1 MRSGHEAMGC
11 WVLGQGHG
19 LSPGGL
25 GRGLGLWPTPNPIR
39 KGEGMQVAERGQPL
53 ADGAHSLASHACS
66 WGKTYP
72 LVFYKYGGSLV
83 DFIIQFQSKI
93 LREKRRE
100 KEREKERVPA
110 KRKADCGGVV
120 FRRL

>member
-1 MRSGHEAMGC
+1 
-11 WVLGQGHG
+11 
-19 LSPGGL
+19 
-25 GRGLGLWPTPNPIR
+25 
-39 KGEGMQVAERGQPL
+39 MQVAERAQPF
-53 ADGAHSLASHACS
+53 ADGAHSLASRACS

-72 LVFYKYGGSLV
+72 VIFYKYGGSPV
-83 DFIIQFQSKI
+83 DFIIQFQYKI

-110 KRKADCGGVV
+110 KRKVECGGVV

>member
-1 MRSGHEAMGC
+1 
-11 WVLGQGHG
+11 
-19 LSPGGL
+19 
-25 GRGLGLWPTPNPIR
+25 
-39 KGEGMQVAERGQPL
+39 MQVAERGQPL
-53 ADGAHSLASHACS
+53 ADGALSLASRACS

-100 KEREKERVPA
+100 KEREKERVPSNI
-110 KRKADCGGVV
+110 KADCDHGV
-120 FRRL
+120 FQRLSSFEN

>member
-1 MRSGHEAMGC
+1 
-11 WVLGQGHG
+11 
-19 LSPGGL
+19 
-25 GRGLGLWPTPNPIR
+25 
-39 KGEGMQVAERGQPL
+39 MQVAERGQPL
-53 ADGAHSLASHACS
+53 ADGAHSLASRTCS

-93 LREKRRE
+93 LRETVERK
-100 KEREKERVPA
+100 KERERERVPA

-120 FRRL
+120 YRRL

>member
-1 MRSGHEAMGC
+1 
-11 WVLGQGHG
+11 
-19 LSPGGL
+19 
-25 GRGLGLWPTPNPIR
+25 
-39 KGEGMQVAERGQPL
+39 MQVAERGQPL
-53 ADGAHSLASHACS
+53 ADGAHSLASRACS

-110 KRKADCGGVV
+110 KGKADCGGVV
-120 FRRL
+120 FRRLIVWELTPVKNGRSRQGEEHGEPRRGSQGM

>member
-1 MRSGHEAMGC
+1 
-11 WVLGQGHG
+11 
-19 LSPGGL
+19 
-25 GRGLGLWPTPNPIR
+25 
-39 KGEGMQVAERGQPL
+39 MQVAERGQPL
-53 ADGAHSLASHACS
+53 ADGARSLASRACS

-72 LVFYKYGGSLV
+72 LVFYKYGASPVG
-83 DFIIQFQSKI
+83 FIIQFQSKI

>member
-1 MRSGHEAMGC
+1 MGC
-11 WVLGQGHG
+11 WVLGQGCG
-19 LSPGGL
+19 LCPGSL

-39 KGEGMQVAERGQPL
+39 KGEGMQVAERGQLL
-53 ADGAHSLASHACS
+53 ADGAHSLASRACS